1 MAVAGWQARLQA
13 VWWRTAPPP
22 PCGLRWLS
30 VLFGSAVARRRAAF
44 LDGRRPVHRLGVPVI
59 VVGNRIVGG
68 AGKTPTTLALLQ
80 ALQQAG
86 WRPGVVS
93 RGHGRRGDGVLEV
106 DPAAAAGQTGDE
118 PLLIARR
125 TGVPVWIGQDRAAA
139 ARALLHARP
148 QVDVI
153 VCDDGLQH
161 LALGRD
167 LELIVF
173 DDRGAGN
180 GHLLPAGPL
189 REPIDAPSTAPH
201 RWVLYNAA
209 APSTLLPGAVAR
221 RSLAPPQPLADWRAG
236 TAAPAADWVAWQDR
250 PAWALAGIGAPER
263 FFADLRRAGVPLP
276 AAHTLP
282 LPDHADFATLP
293 WPATVRDLLVTEKD
307 AVKLDPAR
315 LAAER
320 PATRVWVVP
329 LRYALPA
336 TLVDEVLQALA
347 AVPRAAA
354 PAR

>member
-22 PCGLRWLS
+22 PRWLRGLS
-30 VLFGSAVARRRAAF
+30 LLFARAVAQRRAAF
-44 LDGRRPVHRLGVPVI
+44 VDGRRPMHRLGVPVI

-80 ALQQAG
+80 VLQHAG
-86 WRPGVVS
+86 WRPAVVS
-93 RGHGRRGDGVLEV
+93 RGHGRRGDGVLAV
-106 DPAAAAGQTGDE
+106 DPAGAAEHAGDE

-125 TGVPVWIGQDRAAA
+125 AGVPVWVGQDRAAA
-139 ARALLHARP
+139 ARALLQAHP
-148 QVDVI
+148 EVDVV

-161 LALGRD
+161 LALARD

-189 REPIDAPSTAPH
+189 REPIDAPSTARH

-209 APSTLLPGAVAR
+209 APSTVLPGAVAQ
-221 RSLAPPQPLADWRAG
+221 RSLAPPQPLAAWRRGDAATQSDWS
-236 TAAPAADWVAWQDR
+236 AWGER

-263 FFADLRRAGVPLP
+263 FFADLRRAGVSLP
-276 AAHTLP
+276 PTQTLP
-282 LPDHADFATLP
+282 MPDHADFATLP

-307 AVKLDPAR
+307 AVKLDARR

-320 PATRVWVVP
+320 PDTRVWVVP
-329 LRYALPA
+329 LRYALPPA
-336 TLVDEVLQALA
+336 LVDEVLQALA
-347 AVPRAAA
+347 AARAAT